1 MARLY
6 LTKREYE
13 ELYEKQGRKCC
24 VAGCAESERL
34 IGEHSTPEKWRNAKP
49 DQLMC
54 VGHHKIKTKRDIKA
68 IWKVKR
74 LNGEALSQYER
85 RRKFGAQIRGRGFYR
100 GGR

>member
-6 LTKREYE
+6 LTQREYDA
-13 ELYEKQGRKCC
+13 LYEAQGRTCC
-24 VAGCAESERL
+24 IGGCAESAGL
-34 IGEHSTPEKWRNAKP
+34 VGEHSTPEKWRHAKP

-54 VGHHKIKTKRDIKA
+54 VAHHKIKTRGDIKA

-74 LNGEALSQYER
+74 LNGEALSQYA
-85 RRKFGAQIRGRGFYR
+85 RRKKFGSQLRGRGFYR